1 VGRITGAAREMTLIM
16 PDGERRPVK
25 PASWDH
31 FRSAKDS
38 TT

>member
-1 VGRITGAAREMTLIM
+1 MTLVL

-31 FRSAKDS
+31 FRFTKDS
-38 TT
+38 IT